1 MVRIQTS
8 FSAVVLQYSFYL
20 LCKDE
25 NLNSIFS
32 SSNSFSQEPRL
43 SAKHM
48 FGAKIQSEILDF
60 ANHFELLHFHFDQW
74 LYKTVTGLHFISST
88 ISNGY
93 NNSQYR

>member
-8 FSAVVLQYSFYL
+8 FSAVVPQYSFYL
-20 LCKDE
+20 PCKDE

-32 SSNSFSQEPRL
+32 SSNSFSQEPHL

-60 ANHFELLHFHFDQW
+60 ANHFELLHFHFDRW

-93 NNSQYR
+93 NNSQ